1 MIIFLYFFNNTMFY
15 YLFYN
20 STFSFIENNRLF
32 STILYGSIIY
42 IITHAIIY
50 YCNIDFL
57 IIIRNYFWAL
67 FSLDILSFSY
77 CLYNNYLN
85 IDNSEAMVS
94 FNMLKNKIN
103 NIITTTS
110 NQPIRITNT
119 IPSRPDIDNI
129 SRTTIPITPKQEQQ
143 FKQSTPISALRKQNN
158 LINDKIDLVQPII
171 NYDENE
177 SIAGSDVGSIMD
189 LDEFEKNL

>member
-1 MIIFLYFFNNTMFY
+1 MFY

-42 IITHAIIY
+42 IIAHAIIH
-50 YCNIDFL
+50 YCNVEFL
-57 IIIRNYFWAL
+57 VIIRNYFWSL
-67 FSLDILSFSY
+67 FCLDVISFSY
-77 CLYNNYLN
+77 SLYNYYINN
-85 IDNSEAMVS
+85 DHNDTIVS

-103 NIITTTS
+103 NIIGTDS
-110 NQPIRITNT
+110 KQPIRITNLTPSRTDNDYIPKPT
-119 IPSRPDIDNI
+119 IPNI
-129 SRTTIPITPKQEQQ
+129 TKQEQQ
-143 FKQSTPISALRKQNN
+143 FKQSTPISLLRKQNS
-158 LINDKIDLVQPII
+158 LINEKIDIIQPVV

-177 SIAGSDVGSIMD
+177 SIADSDVGSIMD